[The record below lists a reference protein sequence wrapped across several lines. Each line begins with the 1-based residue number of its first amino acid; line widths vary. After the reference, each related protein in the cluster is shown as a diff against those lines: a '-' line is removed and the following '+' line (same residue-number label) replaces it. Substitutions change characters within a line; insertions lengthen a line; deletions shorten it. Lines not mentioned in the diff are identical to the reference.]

1 MAVAFSRT
9 GSAARAPAVR
19 TASEFSS
26 DQALMVRIA
35 GGDQLAMRT
44 LFARHRT
51 SLYRWLVRLTSDSA
65 LAEDLLSEVFL
76 DVWRQAG
83 RFKADCSVSTWLFA
97 VGRYKALSA
106 LRRRTDVPL
115 DPEFARRLP
124 DPLDDPERTLEKKSR
139 DKLLARCLSTLSCEH
154 REVLDLVYYHGKS
167 VKEVSEIVGIG
178 EATVKT
184 RMFYARKKLA
194 ELFKQASSDHP

>member
-1 MAVAFSRT
+1 MAIAFSQT
-9 GSAARAPAVR
+9 GSITRSPAVS
-19 TASEFSS
+19 AAAELSS
-26 DQALMVRIA
+26 DRALMVRIA
-35 GGDQLAMRT
+35 AGDQLAMRT

-51 SLYRWLVRLTSDSA
+51 SLYRWLARITGDGA

-83 RFKADCSVSTWLFA
+83 RFKAHCAVSTWLFA

-106 LRRRTDVPL
+106 MRRRRDATL
-115 DPEFARRLP
+115 DTTLAQSLP
-124 DPLDDPERTLEKKSR
+124 DPVDDPEVTLEKKSTSE
-139 DKLLARCLSTLSCEH
+139 LLARCLAKLSREH

-167 VKEVSEIVGIG
+167 VREVSEIVGAG

-184 RMFYARKKLA
+184 RMFYARKRLTQLV
-194 ELFKQASSDHP
+194 EQA